1 MRLPF
6 TKKLYEQIAFQE
18 EYSEAL
24 RSYNEELI
32 DRLENLREENL
43 GLSDSIYQ
51 ITASKEKYVE
61 DLEAKIA
68 EQGELIE
75 KLSTDENASVTLMFD
90 NGNYEI
96 VTPII
101 KTTDESFENLFNL
114 RVMSDDQEG
123 NMNAIRLSLLNLA
136 REALEQ
142 ICEDFTG
149 DIE

>member
-6 TKKLYEQIAFQE
+6 TKKLYEQIEFQE

-24 RSYNEELI
+24 RCYNEELTN
-32 DRLENLREENL
+32 RLENLREENL
-43 GLSDSIYQ
+43 GLSDAIDQ
-51 ITASKEKYVE
+51 ITISKNKYVE
-61 DLEAKIA
+61 DLEAKIV
-68 EQGELIE
+68 EKDELIE

-90 NGNYEI
+90 NSNYEI